1 MLEHDDMKQDADM
14 IKSVLQKIIDDM
26 NEYEADRIM
35 PEERKPKA
43 AIVEVST
50 EEKPEESDDILNLYK
65 GSYGISKSNENKGE
79 SVEQAEPENQ
89 FNQHDELDPTILTE
103 LLKKAEEAD
112 EDGVLPEERENDL
125 PLELAKLVREKKEK
139 LNPK

>member
-1 MLEHDDMKQDADM
+1 MLEHEDKKQDADM

-43 AIVEVST
+43 VVTEVT
-50 EEKPEESDDILNLYK
+50 EEPEDALHLYK
-65 GSYGISKSNENKGE
+65 GSYGIKSPNENKAE
-79 SVEQAEPENQ
+79 SFEQAEPENQ
-89 FNQHDELDPTILTE
+89 FNQHDELDPTVLDE

-112 EDGVLPEERENDL
+112 EDGVLPEDRENDL